1 MSKTYQPKEKE
12 ITRKVIEVDATNKV
26 LGRLAS
32 SISMML
38 TGKNKTTYSQ
48 HMDSGDFVHVKNAD
62 KLAVTGGKENKKV
75 YYKHSGFPGGFRE
88 VKFMKLKNE
97 NPKKILEMAVYNM
110 LPANRLRRA
119 RMTRLK
125 FI

>member
-1 MSKTYQPKEKE
+1 MKTYQPKASEVKRSVVE
-12 ITRKVIEVDATNKV
+12 IDAANAV

-32 SISMML
+32 KISMIL
-38 TGKNKTTYSQ
+38 TGKDKATYSP
-48 HMDSGDFVHVKNAD
+48 HMDNGSFVMVKNVD

-75 YYKHSGFPGGFRE
+75 YYSHSGFPGGFKE
-88 VKFMKLKNE
+88 TKFMKLKKE

-110 LPANRLRRA
+110 LPDNRLRKV

-125 FI
+125 FV